1 MSSRTL
7 PNFLNPAVRAAARK
21 EKGGAPEDA
30 RRGNAMLSI
39 DKPIAES
46 KAEMP
51 SLFTETNV
59 NEARRAA
66 AWFQDRVARA
76 AKEGPFTETVALSPV
91 LAEILLANNPDNR
104 NLRERAVNT
113 YAEDIR
119 NGNWALNGEGIKVS
133 EEGLLNDGQHR
144 CHAVIRAGRAIK
156 TFISFGLERDSRFTV
171 DQGAARSS
179 GNYLAMS
186 GIKNPNEVA
195 AVAGMLWRYEVLGTL
210 DSSRGGP
217 TKVQVY
223 QVVEANPDITT
234 SVEAIPSSARNIRR
248 SRSVLAF
255 CHLLFARRAR
265 THADAFI
272 LRLCLG
278 DGLTRRDPIFWCRE
292 RLMTEAKMRAHE
304 KAELIIRTWNAYRR
318 GAVQTKSSPIT
329 GELPRIER

>member
-1 MSSRTL
+1 
-7 PNFLNPAVRAAARK
+7 
-21 EKGGAPEDA
+21 
-30 RRGNAMLSI
+30 MLSI
-39 DKPIAES
+39 DKSNPGS
-46 KAEMP
+46 KGEVP
-51 SLFTETNV
+51 SLFTEANGS
-59 NEARRAA
+59 EARRAA
-66 AWFQDRVARA
+66 AWLQDRISRA
-76 AKEGPFTETVALSPV
+76 AKEGPFTETVVLSPI

-104 NLRERAVNT
+104 NLRERAIET

-119 NGNWALNGEGIKVS
+119 NGDWALNGEGIKIS
-133 EEGLLNDGQHR
+133 DEGLLNDGQHR
-144 CHAVIRAGRAIK
+144 CHAVVRAGRAIK

-171 DQGAARSS
+171 DQGATRTS

-186 GIKNPNEVA
+186 GVKNPNEVA

-210 DSSRGGP
+210 DSSRGSP
-217 TKVQVY
+217 TKVQIF
-223 QVVEANPDITT
+223 QTVEANPDII
-234 SVEAIPSSARNIRR
+234 SSIEAIPSSARNIGR